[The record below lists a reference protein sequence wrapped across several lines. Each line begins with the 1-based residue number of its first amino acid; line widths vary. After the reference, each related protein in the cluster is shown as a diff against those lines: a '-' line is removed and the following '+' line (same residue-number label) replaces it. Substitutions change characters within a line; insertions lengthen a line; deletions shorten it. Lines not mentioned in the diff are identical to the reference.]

1 MKKRKVTFKVSN
13 IWKAKIS
20 TAIGAVAAIA
30 VPIIASKLDTTTV
43 TGSVIVAV
51 LFALVGTKTETVKT
65 EAEKAQETAK
75 EYVEKIQVETNE
87 LKEAVN
93 SLKKKSIY
101 PKN

>member
-13 IWKAKIS
+13 IWKAKIT

-51 LFALVGTKTETVKT
+51 LFALVGTTETVKT

-87 LKEAVN
+87 LKDAVK
-93 SLKKKSIY
+93 SLKKK
-101 PKN
+101 